1 MKRPGGYATTLLI
14 LAAIC
19 CAPLA
24 AQSDQIE
31 PEAMKA
37 LNQMGSYLRTLKA
50 FQVTADVT
58 TEEVLEDG
66 LKVQFSHHTNILA
79 RMPDRL
85 LAELEGDRAKRLFLY
100 NGQSFT
106 LYAARAGYYATAAAP
121 ATLGQLVDVAAEK
134 YGIDIPLADLFLWGG
149 PKATTPS
156 ITAATVIGPGAIG
169 GVSCDHYVF
178 RQPGLDWQVWIQKG
192 DYPLPRKLVITST
205 TDEARPQHAS
215 ILTWNLAPAYNDAV
229 FTFNPPASARK
240 IVFAEEKAASA
251 AGKN

>member
-1 MKRPGGYATTLLI
+1 
-14 LAAIC
+14 
-19 CAPLA
+19 
-24 AQSDQIE
+24 
-31 PEAMKA
+31 
-37 LNQMGSYLRTLKA
+37 
-50 FQVTADVT
+50 
-58 TEEVLEDG
+58 
-66 LKVQFSHHTNILA
+66 
-79 RMPDRL
+79 
-85 LAELEGDRAKRLFLY
+85 
-100 NGQSFT
+100 
-106 LYAARAGYYATAAAP
+106 
-121 ATLGQLVDVAAEK
+121 LVDVAAEK

-156 ITAATVIGPGAIG
+156 ITTATVIGPGSIG
-169 GVSCDHYVF
+169 GVSCDHFIF

-205 TDEARPQHAS
+205 TDEARPQHSS